1 MKECSRCHKVLEDSC
16 FYKNTRNKDG
26 LQTMCKD
33 CQKEYNKIRKG
44 GGMKSKSY
52 TNPDLAQFTPRQ
64 LIAEL
69 KARGYTGELKYVQ
82 VINLNSF

>member
-44 GGMKSKSY
+44 GG
-52 TNPDLAQFTPRQ
+52 
-64 LIAEL
+64 
-69 KARGYTGELKYVQ
+69 V
-82 VINLNSF
+82 

>member
-16 FYKNTRNKDG
+16 FYKNPRSKDG
-26 LQTMCKD
+26 LQTMCKN